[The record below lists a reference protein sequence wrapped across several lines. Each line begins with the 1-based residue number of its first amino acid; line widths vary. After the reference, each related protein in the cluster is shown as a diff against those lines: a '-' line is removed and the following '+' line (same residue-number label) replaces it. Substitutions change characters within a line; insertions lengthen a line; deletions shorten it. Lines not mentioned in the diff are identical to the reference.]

1 MNNQIDYFDEI
12 INDIRSEIDSFQSND
27 SVEFEFVKETPAI
40 TATGLVGRAV
50 TQVAVNAAK
59 FPIDPGVKKVIQK
72 KVKLE
77 MKIRK
82 IKKEN
87 PKNKEAINEL
97 KTELKEVDKLYRM
110 AVSIA
115 KSDKTKDILMQYK
128 KKCELDFGPR
138 SIYYASIKVP
148 ELKTESVRNSLI
160 EDLDLD
166 FYIESE
172 MEDLA
177 MFVEDAIN
185 NSKVDANKPPEND
198 DSGAAEATVND
209 TDKSSDK
216 TENSIGAMLPQTGS
230 TEGLG
235 NPNDVVKDIAKVNK
249 HSESNLNG
257 IDLPDDI
264 ELESVKM
271 FIFNPDHEYTFFVE
285 SEISKIANSIK
296 LNVKLSAQEKKCA
309 IDKAIAKR
317 KLYVAKKTHRNRA
330 EIDELKRKLI
340 EAENKFRKSSSK
352 LSKEQIDELNRLVD
366 AMEKEL
372 DDKIITDELEH
383 VKAVNDAMSDNTQKV
398 EESYEPYDLKYPKDI
413 VELKLEAAER
423 DGNLDLIT
431 KYNNQLKYFNRNP
444 DANVI
449 VIREA
454 ANIDPEIQAV
464 IDVLNNKGYTTKY
477 SSAGHTHLRKKEDK
491 ERDGVYYDRLYSD
504 ARIMFAGDYKF
515 PPAPKHW
522 VWKKVDDKDYLDI
535 VPAKYNPDKDGSPDK
550 AFENW
555 KAKYMETLRTW
566 ADNLPNRVKNDKDEV
581 KTKDRKGRDITVE
594 SFEDIDNNSKFLYE
608 MMMDDIFDSE

>member
-12 INDIRSEIDSFQSND
+12 INDIRSEVESFQSND
-27 SVEFEFVKETPAI
+27 SVEFEFVKEAPTI
-40 TATGLVGRAV
+40 TAAGFIGKAV
-50 TQVAVNAAK
+50 THVAVDAAK
-59 FPIDPGVKKVIQK
+59 FPIDPEVKKVIQK

-97 KTELKEVDKLYRM
+97 KAELKDVDKLYRM

-177 MFVEDAIN
+177 MFAEDAIN

-209 TDKSSDK
+209 TDKSDDK

-271 FIFNPDHEYTFFVE
+271 FIFNPEHEYTFFVE

-340 EAENKFRKSSSK
+340 EAENKFRKSCSK
-352 LSKEQIDELNRLVD
+352 LSKEQIDELNGLVD

-383 VKAVNDAMSDNTQKV
+383 VKAVNDAMPDNTQKV

-423 DGNLDLIT
+423 DGNIDLIT

-464 IDVLNNKGYTTKY
+464 IEVLNNKGYTTKY

-515 PPAPKHW
+515 PAAPKHW

-566 ADNLPNRVKNDKDEV
+566 ADNLPNRVKSDKDEV
-581 KTKDRKGRDITVE
+581 KTKDKKGRDVTVE

>member
-12 INDIRSEIDSFQSND
+12 INDIRSEIDSFQSNN

-40 TATGLVGRAV
+40 TAAGFIGKAV
-50 TQVAVNAAK
+50 TQVAVDTAK
-59 FPIDPGVKKVIQK
+59 FPIDTEVKRVIQK

-87 PKNKEAINEL
+87 PKNKEAIDKL
-97 KTELKEVDKLYRM
+97 KTELKEVDKLYKM

-160 EDLDLD
+160 EDLDLN

-235 NPNDVVKDIAKVNK
+235 NPNDVEKDIAKVNK
-249 HSESNLNG
+249 QSASKLNG

-271 FIFNPDHEYTFFVE
+271 FIFNPNHEYTIFVE

-309 IDKAIAKR
+309 IDKAVAKR

-340 EAENKFRKSSSK
+340 EAENKFRKSCSK
-352 LSKEQIDELNRLVD
+352 LSKEQIAELNGLVD

-372 DDKIITDELEH
+372 DDKLITDELEN

-423 DGNLDLIT
+423 DGNIDLIT

-444 DANVI
+444 DTNVI
-449 VIREA
+449 VICEA

-566 ADNLPNRVKNDKDEV
+566 ADNLPNRVKSDNDEV

-608 MMMDDIFDSE
+608 MMMNDIFDSE

>member
-12 INDIRSEIDSFQSND
+12 INDIRSEVESFQSNN
-27 SVEFEFVKETPAI
+27 SVEFEFVKEAPAI
-40 TATGLVGRAV
+40 TAAGFIGKAV
-50 TQVAVNAAK
+50 TQLAVNTAK

-115 KSDKTKDILMQYK
+115 RSDKTKDILMQYK

-177 MFVEDAIN
+177 MFVEDTIN

-249 HSESNLNG
+249 QSESKLNG

-264 ELESVKM
+264 ELESVRM

-317 KLYVAKKTHRNRA
+317 KLYVAKKTRRNRA

-340 EAENKFRKSSSK
+340 EAENKFRKSCSK
-352 LSKEQIDELNRLVD
+352 LSKEQIAELNGLVD

-372 DDKIITDELEH
+372 DDKIITNELEH
-383 VKAVNDAMSDNTQKV
+383 VKAVNDTMSDNTQKV

-423 DGNLDLIT
+423 DGNIDLIT

-464 IDVLNNKGYTTKY
+464 IEVLNNKGYTTKY

-504 ARIMFAGDYKF
+504 ARIMFSGDYKF

-566 ADNLPNRVKNDKDEV
+566 ADNLPNRVKSDKDEV

>member
-12 INDIRSEIDSFQSND
+12 INDIRSETESFQND
-27 SVEFEFVKETPAI
+27 EVSVEFVKESLI
-40 TATGLVGRAV
+40 GGVSGIIGRFTTQAV
-50 TQVAVNAAK
+50 INAAK
-59 FPIDPGVKKVIQK
+59 FPIDPEVKRVIQK

-87 PKNKEAINEL
+87 PKDKETIKEL
-97 KTELKEVDKLYRM
+97 KTELKEIDKLYKM

-115 KSDKTKDILMQYK
+115 KSDKTKDILVQYK

-148 ELKTESVRNSLI
+148 ELKIETFRNSLI

-172 MEDLA
+172 MEDLS
-177 MFVEDAIN
+177 MFVEDVIN
-185 NSKVDANKPPEND
+185 NKVDANKPPEND
-198 DSGAAEATVND
+198 DSGAAEATMND
-209 TDKSSDK
+209 TDKTSDK

-235 NPNDVVKDIAKVNK
+235 NPNDVEKDIAKVNK
-249 HSESNLNG
+249 QNDLELNG

-271 FIFNPDHEYTFFVE
+271 FIFNPDHDYTFFVE
-285 SEISKIANSIK
+285 SEISKIANKIK
-296 LNVKLSAQEKKCA
+296 LNVKASVQEKKCA
-309 IDKAIAKR
+309 INKAIAKR
-317 KLYVAKKTHRNRA
+317 KLYVAKKTHRSRA
-330 EIDELKRKLI
+330 EIDELTRKLI
-340 EAENKFRKSSSK
+340 DAENKFRKSCRK
-352 LSKEQIDELNRLVD
+352 LSKEQIDELNGLVD

-383 VKAVNDAMSDNTQKV
+383 AKAVNDDMPDNTQKV

-423 DGNLDLIT
+423 DGNIDLIT

-464 IDVLNNKGYTTKY
+464 IEVLNNKGYTTKY

-566 ADNLPNRVKNDKDEV
+566 ADNLPNRVKSDNDEV